1 MLISQV
7 NCLAMDNL
15 NTIKSSTGVKL
26 NTSIN
31 NVNRPKSLS
40 EIINKKPLPMI
51 NFLKKKKISLSK
63 GKFEIREIHTSNNID
78 LNNNIKILKLE
89 NLNI

>member
-1 MLISQV
+1 MKELIFHNNEGEAELFKNKYIDKQKSMLISQV

-51 NFLKKKKISLSK
+51 NFLKKKKNFIIK
-63 GKFEIREIHTSNNID
+63 GKI
-78 LNNNIKILKLE
+78 
-89 NLNI
+89 